1 MDDENSDLL
10 AAASEIQ
17 RSEYG
22 FVLYY
27 IFCLR
32 KLFSIYTKF

>member
-17 RSEYG
+17 RSEYA
-22 FVLYY
+22 
-27 IFCLR
+27 
-32 KLFSIYTKF
+32 LFSFRNDDDGGDCL